1 MRRDEARIE
10 TVCIV
15 GVVAQAMV
23 FASWMS
29 KRNGPAN
36 STVCRPE
43 LLFREGPNCVFAP
56 KKEKWRPFGA
66 ALESTFSTRA
76 LV

>member
-1 MRRDEARIE
+1 MRRDEACIE
-10 TVCIV
+10 TACIV

-29 KRNGPAN
+29 KRNGPAIQR
-36 STVCRPE
+36 SADPSCSSAKARIASSH
-43 LLFREGPNCVFAP
+43 L

-66 ALESTFSTRA
+66 ALESTFSIRA